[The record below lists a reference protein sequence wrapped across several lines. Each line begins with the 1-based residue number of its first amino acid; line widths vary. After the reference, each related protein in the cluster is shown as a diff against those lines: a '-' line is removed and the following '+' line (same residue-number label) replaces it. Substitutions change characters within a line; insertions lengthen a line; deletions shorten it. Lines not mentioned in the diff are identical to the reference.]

1 MSDNQTKSVLEELY
15 TDAGELDVPRIVNA
29 IKGLVSIQRNDN
41 KVFFSQ
47 EGHSLKNED
56 KMLTYCL
63 VKKLLASEGKIED
76 EGVSGKEVHEATEIP
91 KGTVDPAM
99 QKLKKAGLLVG
110 SGSNYQIPN
119 RRVVEV
125 LERLEK

>member
-1 MSDNQTKSVLEELY
+1 MPENQSKSALEELY

-29 IKGLVSIQRNDN
+29 IKNLVSIQRSDN

-47 EGHSLKNED
+47 AGHSLKNDD
-56 KMLTYCL
+56 KMLAYCL
-63 VKKLLASEGKIED
+63 VKKLLASEGKVED
-76 EGVSGKEVHEATEIP
+76 EGVSGKEIHEATEIP
-91 KGTVDPAM
+91 KGTVDPAI
-99 QKLKKAGLLVG
+99 QKLKKTGLLVG

-119 RRVVEV
+119 RRVAEV

>member
-1 MSDNQTKSVLEELY
+1 MSENNTTSPLEELY
-15 TDAGELDVPRIVNA
+15 TDAGELDLNRIVNTL
-29 IKGLVSIQRNDN
+29 KSFVSIQRVDH

-47 EGHSLKNED
+47 EGHALKNDD

-63 VKKLLASEGKIED
+63 VKKLLASEGKVES
-76 EGVSGKEVHEATEIP
+76 EGVSGKEIHEATEIP
-91 KGTVDPAM
+91 KGTVDPAV
-99 QKLKKAGLLVG
+99 QKLKKMGLLVG

-119 RRVVEV
+119 RRVAEV

>member
-1 MSDNQTKSVLEELY
+1 MSENQSKSALEELY

-29 IKGLVSIQRNDN
+29 IKNLVSIQRSDN

-47 EGHSLKNED
+47 AGHSLKNDD
-56 KMLTYCL
+56 KMLAYCL
-63 VKKLLASEGKIED
+63 VKKLLASEGKVED
-76 EGVSGKEVHEATEIP
+76 EGVSGKEIHEATEIP
-91 KGTVDPAM
+91 KGTVDPAI
-99 QKLKKAGLLVG
+99 QKLKKTGLLVG

-119 RRVVEV
+119 RRVAEV